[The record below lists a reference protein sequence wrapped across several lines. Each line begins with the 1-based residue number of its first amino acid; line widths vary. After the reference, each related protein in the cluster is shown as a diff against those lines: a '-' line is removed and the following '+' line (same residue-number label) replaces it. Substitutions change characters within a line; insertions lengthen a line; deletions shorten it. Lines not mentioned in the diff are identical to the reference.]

1 MLNFFNKRIFILS
14 IFPFI
19 LGGITFLGF
28 RPFNLFFINALSLS
42 LLFYLIFYVKKKTQ
56 SSYRKKPFLKNLFFL
71 GSSYGFGFFLFGI
84 YWISYSLTFDN
95 TFKFLIPFALVL
107 IPLFLSLFFSLPLVI
122 IGNFINTE
130 ISSIILISLIF
141 TLSDFIRS
149 FIFTGFPWNLWA
161 YSFSWSQES
170 LQILS
175 YIGIFSFNLIVITF
189 FFLPAVA
196 FFKKKSK
203 YFFIGFFIILVFSNY
218 FYGSYKIN
226 SKELDTNLDKLNF
239 KIVTAGIDLSEFKN
253 QKLVLSKLIL
263 MSEPNKDQKTIFV
276 WPEGVILDENF
287 KNTKELKKMIK
298 DNFSEKHLII
308 LGANTKKKENINTDY
323 FNSFI
328 IIDKDFNIIS
338 QYNKQKLVP
347 FGEFLPF
354 EKILKKIGL
363 KKITSGYNSFSKGKD
378 DTIIS
383 LKFDEQIINI
393 LPLIC
398 YEIIF
403 PHLLENKKKYF
414 NFIINISEDAWF
426 GDSIGPQQHFAK
438 AIFRSIETGSFTVR
452 SANKGISAF
461 ISPQGKILKTLKSS
475 EFGNIE
481 MNLPISKSKNTKVN
495 KYLIFTLL
503 LIIYVITFIILKK
516 LKL

>member
-1 MLNFFNKRIFILS
+1 MLKFFNRRIFILF
-14 IFPFI
+14 IFPF
-19 LGGITFLGF
+19 FLGSITVLGF
-28 RPFNLFFINALSLS
+28 NPFNLLFINAFSMS
-42 LLFYLIFYVKKKTQ
+42 ALFYLIFYVKKKTQ

-84 YWISYSLTFDN
+84 YWISYSLTFDD
-95 TFKFLIPFALVL
+95 TFKFLIPFALIL

-122 IGNFINTE
+122 IGNFINAE

-175 YIGIFSFNLIVITF
+175 YIGIFSFNLIAITF
-189 FFLPAVA
+189 FFLPAVV
-196 FFKKKSK
+196 FFKKKTK
-203 YFFIGFFIILVFSNY
+203 YLFIGFFIILVFSNY

-226 SKELDTNLDKLNF
+226 SKEIDTNLDKLNF

-287 KNTKELKKMIK
+287 KNKKELKKMIK

-354 EKILKKIGL
+354 EKIIKKIGL

-461 ISPQGKILKTLKSS
+461 ISPEGKILKTLKSN

-481 MNLPISKSKNTKVN
+481 MNLPISKSKNANVN

-503 LIIYVITFIILKK
+503 LIIYVITFMILKK

>member
-28 RPFNLFFINALSLS
+28 RPYNLFFINALSLS

-203 YFFIGFFIILVFSNY
+203 YLFIGFFIILLFSNY

-226 SKELDTNLDKLNF
+226 SKELDTNLYKLNF

-403 PHLLENKKKYF
+403 PHLLEGKKKTFQFY
-414 NFIINISEDAWF
+414 
-426 GDSIGPQQHFAK
+426 
-438 AIFRSIETGSFTVR
+438 
-452 SANKGISAF
+452 
-461 ISPQGKILKTLKSS
+461 
-475 EFGNIE
+475 
-481 MNLPISKSKNTKVN
+481 N
-495 KYLIFTLL
+495 KYF
-503 LIIYVITFIILKK
+503 
-516 LKL
+516 

>member
-203 YFFIGFFIILVFSNY
+203 YLFIGFFIILVFSNY

-226 SKELDTNLDKLNF
+226 SK
-239 KIVTAGIDLSEFKN
+239 
-253 QKLVLSKLIL
+253 
-263 MSEPNKDQKTIFV
+263 
-276 WPEGVILDENF
+276 
-287 KNTKELKKMIK
+287 
-298 DNFSEKHLII
+298 
-308 LGANTKKKENINTDY
+308 
-323 FNSFI
+323 
-328 IIDKDFNIIS
+328 
-338 QYNKQKLVP
+338 
-347 FGEFLPF
+347 
-354 EKILKKIGL
+354 
-363 KKITSGYNSFSKGKD
+363 
-378 DTIIS
+378 
-383 LKFDEQIINI
+383 
-393 LPLIC
+393 
-398 YEIIF
+398 
-403 PHLLENKKKYF
+403 
-414 NFIINISEDAWF
+414 
-426 GDSIGPQQHFAK
+426 
-438 AIFRSIETGSFTVR
+438 
-452 SANKGISAF
+452 
-461 ISPQGKILKTLKSS
+461 
-475 EFGNIE
+475 
-481 MNLPISKSKNTKVN
+481 
-495 KYLIFTLL
+495 
-503 LIIYVITFIILKK
+503 
-516 LKL
+516 

>member
-1 MLNFFNKRIFILS
+1 MLNFFNKRIFILA

-71 GSSYGFGFFLFGI
+71 GSSYGFGFFLFGT
-84 YWISYSLTFDN
+84 YWISYSLTFDD
-95 TFKFLIPFALVL
+95 TFKFLIPFALIL

-203 YFFIGFFIILVFSNY
+203 YLFISFFIILVFSNY

-308 LGANTKKKENINTDY
+308 LGANTKKKENTNTDY

-328 IIDKDFNIIS
+328 IIDKNFNIIS

-461 ISPQGKILKTLKSS
+461 ISPEGKILKTLKSN

-481 MNLPISKSKNTKVN
+481 MNLPISKSKNANVN